1 MLLHLLSFI
10 LEGIIQM
17 IICCLGI
24 IGNTLSIFLLL
35 GKHVRNS
42 FNNCIATLAIFD
54 LIYLMTMMLE
64 TIKKLGFHHDVHVL
78 MYPHFLHP
86 LNSIS
91 LMCSIYMT
99 VGKSLESFIYLDNE
113 NVSVSI

>member
-1 MLLHLLSFI
+1 MFLHYLSFI

-35 GKHVRNS
+35 GKHIRNS
-42 FNNCIATLAIFD
+42 FNKFLATLAIFD

-64 TIKKLGFHHDVHVL
+64 SMKKLGFHHDVQVL
-78 MYPHFLHP
+78 MFPHFLHP

-99 VGKSLESFIYLDNE
+99 IGINQT
-113 NVSVSI
+113 